1 MMGAT
6 AGGLHSHFLSLGDNG
21 FLYSNDDYV
30 DDNVD
35 DDVDDNVG
43 VDDDDMAPT
52 LVLLG
57 HDAHDEGGPSGEGVA
72 AYAFAGAIIV
82 LLPEVAGGQVLP
94 HDCVDY
100 VLPQRLVESSCSQ
113 RV

>member
-1 MMGAT
+1 MGAT
-6 AGGLHSHFLSLGDNG
+6 AGGLHSHFLSLGDYG
-21 FLYSNDDYV
+21 FLYSNDDDV
-30 DDNVD
+30 DDN
-35 DDVDDNVG
+35 VDDNVG
-43 VDDDDMAPT
+43 VDDDDVAPT

-100 VLPQRLVESSCSQ
+100 VLPQRLVEPSCSQ
-113 RV
+113 CV